1 MSLRPA
7 ARLGALRPSPIRVLS
22 EGAPADAI
30 PLGLGEPTWALPE
43 PARASLAAEAGVC
56 AYGPNA
62 GLPALRAALAA
73 FHGAHSEEVLVT
85 CGSEEGLFAV
95 AQAYL
100 DPGDQVL
107 VPDPGFPAYAAVA
120 RLASAEPVSYALDAA
135 RGFALDAD
143 RFAEALAAAPRAKL
157 AVLNHPSNPT
167 GGGATAADLARIADL
182 CEARGVL
189 LISDEVYRELHFG
202 VRPPSLREVTDRAL
216 VSSSVSKG
224 WGAPG
229 LRVGWLVG
237 PADLLAPVRTV
248 HAFAVTA
255 TAAPSQR
262 AATALVEH
270 SDRVLMAARQE
281 VGVRF
286 EALRAAWRTHLG
298 SDLHPP
304 AGAFYHWMPLPPS
317 ALADPMAFCLRLRD
331 EARVV
336 LVPGLAFGG
345 GGRAHARLSFAARPE
360 QITEGVKRLA
370 PFWSPA

>member
-1 MSLRPA
+1 MRPA

-22 EGAPADAI
+22 EGAPAEAI

-43 PARASLAAEAGVC
+43 PARRSLAAESGVC
-56 AYGPNA
+56 AYGPNV
-62 GLPALRAALAA
+62 GLPELRSTLAA
-73 FHGAHSEEVLVT
+73 FHGARPDEVLVT

-120 RLASAEPVSYALDAA
+120 RLASAEPVPYALDAG
-135 RGFALDAD
+135 RRFALDAD
-143 RFAEALAAAPRAKL
+143 RFAVALAAAPRAKL

-167 GGGATAADLARIADL
+167 GGGAAASDLARIADL

-189 LISDEVYRELHFG
+189 LLSDEVYRELHFG
-202 VRPPSLREVTDRAL
+202 TRPASLREVTDRAL

-229 LRVGWLVG
+229 LRVGWLLG
-237 PADLLAPVRTV
+237 PSDLLAPVRTV

-262 AATALVEH
+262 AATALVEA
-270 SDRVLMAARQE
+270 SDEVLSAAREE
-281 VGVRF
+281 VRLRF
-286 EALRAAWRTHLG
+286 ETLRQAWKEHLG
-298 SDLHPP
+298 DDLRPP
-304 AGAFYHWMPLPPS
+304 AGAFYHWMPLPES
-317 ALADPMAFCLRLRD
+317 ALADPMAFCLKLRD
-331 EARVV
+331 EAGVV
-336 LVPGLAFGG
+336 LVPGLAFGE
-345 GGRAHARLSFAARPE
+345 GGRAFARLSFAARPD
-360 QITEGVKRLA
+360 QIAEGVRRLA
-370 PFWSPA
+370 PHWRTA